1 MPRSETA
8 TELVYESVYVSPTR
22 DSFKL
27 SFRIDGDPYVRT
39 FSWREPLV
47 QISLETIESV
57 AFHLGLFVLMDYD
70 QQHMP
75 DRVIIRAGQMT
86 REQIEFYIKVRN
98 LYARQHL
105 FEKRAPMDILSRDIS
120 ATGPRRGCDSRSLAS
135 DKFIIGFGAGKES
148 TFLSLMTRRH
158 GLSPLWLMRTRD
170 QHLVPMTSTM
180 NSAGIA
186 ELGIVVHDDV
196 EQFYRNPFIDDDA
209 YYSRTHTGISMF
221 VFLMILFALEHDIS
235 YVGLGNEKG
244 AEDPY
249 GVWDGKVVNH
259 QFDKTRAYRLL
270 LQSYIGDHVAENI
283 RLFSPL
289 EGVYEYQLSR
299 SMKTFEAREFAD
311 ITSCNYATPESRWC
325 CQCPKCAWTFSLLS
339 LAFGQDR
346 ARSIVGA
353 DLFQRVGLFRDVL
366 DPNIRKPFECVGER
380 PEIWLVLHDCIEQG
394 QTGSVLDYFSGHHRP
409 DFARYVDQYRMR
421 YTAVYPNDALPGFLQ
436 PMLADIGRPWSFI
449 RRTRI

>member
-1 MPRSETA
+1 MPRPEPA
-8 TELVYESVYVSPTR
+8 TELVYESVSVSHTR

-27 SFRIDGDPYVRT
+27 SYRIDGDPYVRT

-47 QISLETIESV
+47 RLSLQTIESV
-57 AFHLGLFVLMDYD
+57 AFHLGLFILMDYD

-75 DRVIIRAGQMT
+75 GRVIIRAGHMT
-86 REQIEFYIKVRN
+86 EEQIEFYIKIRN

-105 FEKRAPMDILSRDIS
+105 FEKRAPLDTLTRDIS
-120 ATGPRRGCDSRSLAS
+120 TMGPRREYDSRPLAS
-135 DKFIIGFGAGKES
+135 DTFIIGFGAGKES

-158 GLSPLWLMRTRD
+158 GLSPLWFMRTRD

-180 NSAGIA
+180 NSVGIGERGIA
-186 ELGIVVHDDV
+186 VHDDV
-196 EQFYRNPFIDDDA
+196 KQFYRNPFIHDDP
-209 YYSRTHTGISMF
+209 YYSRTHTGISVF
-221 VFLMILFALEHDIS
+221 VFLMTLFALEHKIS

-249 GVWDGKVVNH
+249 GVWDGEVVNH
-259 QFDKTRAYRLL
+259 QFDITRAYRLL
-270 LQSYIGDHVAENI
+270 LQSYIGNYVAENI

-289 EGVYEYQLSR
+289 EGVFEYQLAL

-325 CQCPKCAWTFSLLS
+325 GQCPKCAWTFSLLS
-339 LAFGQDR
+339 LAFGQHQ
-346 ARSIVGA
+346 ARHIVGT
-353 DLFQRVGLFRDVL
+353 DLFQRLDVFRNML

-394 QTGSVLDYFSGHHRP
+394 QTGPVLDYFSEHLRS
-409 DFARYVDQYRMR
+409 DFARFVDQYRMR
-421 YTAVYPNDALPGFLQ
+421 YTTVYPNDALPGFLQ
-436 PMLADIGRPWSFI
+436 SMLADISRP
-449 RRTRI
+449 